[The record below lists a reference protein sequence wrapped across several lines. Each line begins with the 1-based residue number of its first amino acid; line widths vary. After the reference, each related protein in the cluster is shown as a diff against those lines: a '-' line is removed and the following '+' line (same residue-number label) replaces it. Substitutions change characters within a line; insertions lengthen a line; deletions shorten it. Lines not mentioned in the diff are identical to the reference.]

1 MFGIGSA
8 EFLLILIVAL
18 VVLGPDHLPKIVRT
32 FSKVRSEF
40 RKVST
45 DLQRAINVEAQLED
59 VIKPQ
64 KKKSSSAQGK
74 TGGKTAAK
82 TDAKPKAEAN
92 AKPEDKPKEDKP
104 KAADAA
110 AAPETATEAATA
122 TSTAAAPEAA
132 RQTTAGANPAP
143 EAKAEA
149 PTISE
154 PLPLY
159 ESEKNRLRRE
169 SEQAAKMAAPAA
181 EQENAEGEKHG

>member
-59 VIKPQ
+59 AVKPQ
-64 KKKSSSAQGK
+64 KKKAASAQGK
-74 TGGKTAAK
+74 ATAK
-82 TDAKPKAEAN
+82 AKPKATPKAEDQAEPG
-92 AKPEDKPKEDKP
+92 AKPEAK
-104 KAADAA
+104 
-110 AAPETATEAATA
+110 PETKPETKAEA
-122 TSTAAAPEAA
+122 E
-132 RQTTAGANPAP
+132 
-143 EAKAEA
+143 AEA
-149 PTISE
+149 PTVSE

-169 SEQAAKMAAPAA
+169 SEQAAKMAADSPTETVPVNETPAA
-181 EQENAEGEKHG
+181 EAPATQPVTEKESAEGPNTEGAGRG